1 MDLAGCI
8 SIFRNLFVYI
18 NTHMYVMAI
27 NEKKE
32 ATNLSE
38 SKDRYMGRLGGR
50 KGKEETM
57 QLYYNLKNQ
66 IT

>member
-1 MDLAGCI
+1 MK
-8 SIFRNLFVYI
+8 
-18 NTHMYVMAI
+18 
-27 NEKKE
+27 KKE